1 MTDKKTPKGPRIFQ
15 DAAQKPRGLAM
26 ALGGGMARGFAHIGV
41 LKVLERHGIKPD
53 IVAGTSIGAVVGAA
67 YLAGKLD
74 ELEQWALS
82 LNRMKVLS
90 YLDVRVRS
98 AGIMGGKRLEKLLKA
113 NFSDLVIEDLPHPFA
128 AVSTD
133 LITGHEVWIR
143 KGSVIEAV
151 RASFALPGVFPP
163 VERQGRF
170 LIDGA
175 LVNPVPVSPCLAM
188 RSRMTIAVD
197 LHADVV
203 GKAAKPGST
212 YQTVTGFD
220 LFNDRDVPPEEQKK
234 HKTPL
239 TERLFKR
246 EQDTPSLFGVMI
258 SSLGIMM
265 DRMTRSRL
273 SGDPPDVHIKPQIGH
288 IGLLEFEKAPEL
300 IEQGEIAAMRALPD
314 IQAAIDVFLAHQYEE

>member
-1 MTDKKTPKGPRIFQ
+1 MSDDEIKDPRIFNRH
-15 DAAQKPRGLAM
+15 ATKPPGLAI

-41 LKVLERHGIKPD
+41 LKVFERHGIKPD

-67 YLAGKLD
+67 YLSGRLD
-74 ELEQWALS
+74 QLEEWALS

-98 AGIMGGKRLEKLLKA
+98 SGIIGGKRLERLLSA
-113 NFSDLVIEDLPHPFA
+113 NFGDSIIEDLPHPFA
-128 AVSTD
+128 AVATD
-133 LITGHEVWIR
+133 LITGHEVWIK
-143 KGSVIEAV
+143 KGPIIQAIK
-151 RASFALPGVFPP
+151 ASFALPGVFPP
-163 VERQGRF
+163 MERNGRF

-175 LVNPVPVSPCLAM
+175 LVNPVPVAACLAM
-188 RSRMTIAVD
+188 GSRMTIAVD

-203 GKAAKPGST
+203 GKAAKPGNT

-220 LFNDRDVPPEEQKK
+220 LFNDADVPPEEQKK

-246 EQDTPSLFGVMI
+246 EQDNPSLFGVMI

-273 SGDPPDVHIKPQIGH
+273 SGDPPDVHIKPLIGH

-314 IQAAIDVFLAHQYEE
+314 IQAAMDVFLTQRTEE